1 MANNDGVDDF
11 FDNIGGA
18 GAPSIKLSALNDGV
32 IGVIET
38 QFKTEAKEFG
48 TDKVKLDR
56 KTGEPVMQLVVIL
69 QTDLRDW
76 ARVAKIP
83 LIDKDDRS
91 KGTKPPSDDDGRRAV
106 YIEPWT
112 NLHAAVGKAIVEGT
126 GSKGPL
132 RDGGTLGVKIVELR
146 DTDKGNPLK
155 VHAAQYTPPAA
166 SGGDFFGEQKTQ
178 GGSGDAS
185 ASAAAPAAPA
195 SAPAAQQD
203 PWGTTP
209 TEDKPPF

>member
-1 MANNDGVDDF
+1 MSNSDGVDDF

-18 GAPSIKLSALNDGV
+18 GAPSIKLSAVNDGV
-32 IGVIET
+32 LGVIET

-48 TDKVKLDR
+48 TDNVKKDR
-56 KTGEPVMQLVVIL
+56 KTGEPIMQLVVIL
-69 QTDLRDW
+69 QTDLRNW
-76 ARVAKIP
+76 ERVAKVP
-83 LIDKDDRS
+83 LVDKDDKS
-91 KGTKPPSDDDGRRAV
+91 KGTKDPSEDDGRRAV

-146 DTDKGNPLK
+146 DTNKGNPLK
-155 VHAAQYTPPAA
+155 VFAAQYTPPAA
-166 SGGDFFGEQKTQ
+166 SGGDFFGESKTQ

-185 ASAAAPAAPA
+185 ASSVPAASTPA
-195 SAPAAQQD
+195 PQSD
-203 PWGTTP
+203 PWGTQP

>member
-1 MANNDGVDDF
+1 MTSNNDGTENF

-18 GAPSIKLSALNDGV
+18 GAPSIKLSAVNDGV

-38 QFKTEAKEFG
+38 QFKAEAKEFG

-56 KTGEPVMQLVVIL
+56 KTGEPIMQLVVIL
-69 QTDLRDW
+69 QTDLRNWD
-76 ARVAKIP
+76 RVAKVP
-83 LIDKDDRS
+83 LVDKDDKS
-91 KGTKPPSDDDGRRAV
+91 KGTKDPSEDDGRRAL

-112 NLHAAVGKAIVEGT
+112 NLHAAVGKAIVDGT

-132 RDGGTLGVKIVELR
+132 RDGGTLGVKITELR
-146 DTDKGNPLK
+146 DTGKGNPLK
-155 VHAAQYTPPAA
+155 VFAAQYTAPAA
-166 SGGDFFGEQKTQ
+166 SGGDFFGESKTQ

-185 ASAAAPAAPA
+185 ASSASAAP
-195 SAPAAQQD
+195 AQQD
-203 PWGTTP
+203 PWGAAQ

>member
-1 MANNDGVDDF
+1 VSDSTEDF

-18 GAPSIKLSALNDGV
+18 GAPSIKLSAVNDGV

-48 TDKVKLDR
+48 TENIKKDR
-56 KTGEPVMQLVVIL
+56 KTGEPIIQLVVIL
-69 QTDLRDW
+69 QTDLRNW
-76 ARVAKIP
+76 ERVAKVP
-83 LIDKDDRS
+83 LVDKDDKS
-91 KGTKPPSDDDGRRAV
+91 KGTKDPSEDDGRRAV

-132 RDGGTLGVKIVELR
+132 RDGGTLGVKITELR
-146 DTDKGNPLK
+146 DTGKGNPLK
-155 VHAAQYTPPAA
+155 VHVAQYTPPAA
-166 SGGDFFGEQKTQ
+166 SGGDFFGESKTQ

-185 ASAAAPAAPA
+185 ATPATSTPAAEPA
-195 SAPAAQQD
+195 KD